1 MRHGPRFVPR
11 TLGSPGSLTRALLE
25 GGPARELLPPGSLDP
40 SAGPGPAAGRS
51 RIGAGAIRGGT
62 PEVREHLEAALKGD
76 GVLVTTGQQ
85 PVLFLGPLLV
95 LYKAVTA
102 ITLAE
107 RLREEGTRAAPLF
120 WVGGDDHDWDEVGT
134 TRLLDRENV
143 LRTLSL
149 EPPPDRRGRATG
161 PTPLP
166 DRIEDRIDEI
176 AQLLPPSDFVDDYLE
191 LIRDAYRPGRTV
203 GEAFGSTLQGVLEPL
218 GMPWIAS
225 TDPGLRRAAAPLYR
239 RVIEDADAARASLRR
254 ATRRVSEAGYEPQ
267 VDTGEGATPLFLDRP
282 EGRTRLYAGSRGD
295 FRLGREGEELP
306 REALLAELEERPEGF
321 SPDVSLR
328 PLLASWLLPTGATV
342 LGPAELAYWAQLPDL
357 FDWADVPFPRLRPR
371 DSWAVVEE
379 KVDKVLDKLD
389 ADVDAFEDGGEEL
402 ARRVREAGTPD
413 AVETALASARA
424 SVGEAMAGVEE
435 AVARELPGIRS
446 AVGAARHGAFE
457 VLDELEAAVA
467 GRVEERHQ
475 VLLGQI
481 EKAAAHL
488 FPDGRAQERV
498 QSPLYYLARYGRGFV
513 DALARAAREARE
525 GAAGSVAGPEARR

>member
-1 MRHGPRFVPR
+1 VSHAPRFVPR

-25 GGPARELLPPGSLDP
+25 GGSARELVPAGSLDP
-40 SAGPGPAAGRS
+40 SADVATVAGSS
-51 RIGAGAIRGGT
+51 RIGVDAVRGGT
-62 PEVREHLEAALKGD
+62 PELREELRAVLGGD

-102 ITLAE
+102 ITVAE
-107 RLREEGTRAAPLF
+107 RLREEGTRAVPLF

-143 LRTLSL
+143 LRTLTL
-149 EPPPDRRGRATG
+149 EPPPDRRGRAAG

-166 DRIEDRIDEI
+166 EEIEDRIEEI
-176 AQLLPPSDFVDDYLE
+176 TQILPPSEFVEDYLE
-191 LIRDAYRPGRTV
+191 LIREAYRPGRAL

-218 GMPWIAS
+218 GIPWIAS
-225 TDPGLRRAAAPLYR
+225 TDPALRRAAAPLYR
-239 RVIEDADAARASLRR
+239 RVITDADDARAALRR
-254 ATRRVSEAGYEPQ
+254 ATRRVAEAGYEPQ
-267 VDTGEGATPLFLDRP
+267 VSTAEGATPLFLDRP
-282 EGRTRLYAGSRGD
+282 EGRTRLW
-295 FRLGREGEELP
+295 EGEDLP
-306 REALLAELEERPEGF
+306 REAVLAELEERPEGF

-342 LGPAELAYWAQLPDL
+342 LGPSELAYWAQLPDL
-357 FDWADVPFPRLRPR
+357 FTWADVPFPRLRPR
-371 DSWAVVEE
+371 DAWTVLEE
-379 KVDKVLDKLD
+379 KVEKVLAKLD
-389 ADVDAFEDGGEEL
+389 ADVSAFEDEGMEL

-413 AVETALASARA
+413 AVEAALSSARA
-424 SVGEAMAGVEE
+424 ATGEAMDGVEE

-467 GRVEERHQ
+467 ERVEERHQ

-481 EKAAAHL
+481 RKAAVHL

-513 DALARAAREARE
+513 DALVGAAREARE